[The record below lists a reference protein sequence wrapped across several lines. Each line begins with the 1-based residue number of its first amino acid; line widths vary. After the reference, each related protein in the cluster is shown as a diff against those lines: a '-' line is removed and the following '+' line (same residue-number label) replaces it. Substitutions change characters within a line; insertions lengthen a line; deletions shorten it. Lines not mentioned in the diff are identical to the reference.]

1 MSNLFKD
8 SLKNNYRFTTPI
20 GEYDTEM
27 LFKLSL
33 PNLDKTIIY
42 YDEQISKSINK
53 SYLDTQDKGL
63 DTLKNKREIVLEILT
78 DKKNEE
84 KLILE
89 KRLKEKENKKEKQ
102 DLLELL
108 SEKRKESLKSLTE
121 EQILEKLN
129 SLNL

>member
-108 SEKRKESLKSLTE
+108 AEKRKESLKSLTE